1 MLIWHAAIWTVLP
14 LQIWWY
20 FAPYKCFMAK
30 GSFII
35 SNIHYSGCFHNSSLL
50 ENLLALFSFSFLFAP
65 LVKLMKTKE
74 APFPMWEQLKGN
86 EVILYTCV
94 ISVYNSK
101 NNIYFTW
108 SVWKFQWC
116 CLLQFI
122 HSICDDAHSAVVVG
136 VLIMPPLRIFI
147 QRSWH
152 SGSIF
157 RLIWK
162 FWINGRGRL

>member
-1 MLIWHAAIWTVLP
+1 MLQSGQFCPYKYDGILP
-14 LQIWWY
+14 
-20 FAPYKCFMAK
+20 PYKCFMAK

-108 SVWKFQWC
+108 SVWKFQ
-116 CLLQFI
+116 
-122 HSICDDAHSAVVVG
+122 
-136 VLIMPPLRIFI
+136 
-147 QRSWH
+147 
-152 SGSIF
+152 
-157 RLIWK
+157 
-162 FWINGRGRL
+162 

>member
-1 MLIWHAAIWTVLP
+1 
-14 LQIWWY
+14 
-20 FAPYKCFMAK
+20 MAK

-108 SVWKFQWC
+108 SVGISVT
-116 CLLQFI
+116 LSSPI
-122 HSICDDAHSAVVVG
+122 YSPVYVTMHT
-136 VLIMPPLRIFI
+136 VL
-147 QRSWH
+147 
-152 SGSIF
+152 
-157 RLIWK
+157 
-162 FWINGRGRL
+162 